1 MNIILT
7 SAISSIILMF
17 AGFFIK
23 GKRNLSILT
32 ALLFVVMIVSAVFQ
46 LNGCETMK
54 GAYPNMIGHD
64 PYRVSFFILLSLVG
78 IYYVLVN
85 RNNFSKP
92 GSQVSEFLA
101 LIMFSF
107 TGVAVLASFNNLI
120 LMFLGIEIL
129 SIPVYAL
136 AGAAKHKMK
145 STEAAVKYFLMG
157 SFSTGLMLMG
167 ITLIYGATGTFL
179 MENVTAY
186 AFDFQSI
193 YFLGWVMLF
202 FSLCFKVSVAPMH
215 FWAPDVYDGS
225 PTVFSSYMITIVK
238 GGAFMTFI
246 TLFSQFKINT
256 EIIGSNYQY
265 LLSFV
270 IMLSL
275 ILGNFSALRQ
285 TSVKRMLAYSS
296 VVQAAFMMFALFQI
310 DEESKNVIL
319 FYTISYGLSSIVL
332 FYSLT
337 QVKKDDYKSFNG
349 LGKRAPVL
357 AFANTIALLSLA
369 GIPLTSGF
377 IAKFMVLSSAMD
389 EASNLILVI
398 IALVLAVVSI
408 YYYIKLVI
416 AMYFRKSKKK
426 RIKLSTGTQILLIVG
441 TIFNVLLGI
450 YPTALWKLLDC
461 LSTIMK

>member
-7 SAISSIILMF
+7 SALSGIILMF
-17 AGFFIK
+17 AGFLFK
-23 GKRNLSILT
+23 SKRHLSILT
-32 ALLFVVMIVSAVFQ
+32 ALLFVLIIVSAVFQ
-46 LNGCETMK
+46 LNGCEILSGK
-54 GAYPNMIGHD
+54 YPNMIETD
-64 PYRVSFFILLSLVG
+64 PFRISFFILLALVS

-92 GSQVSEFLA
+92 GSQVSDFLA

-107 TGVAVLASFNNLI
+107 TGIAVLASFNNLL

-136 AGAAKHKMK
+136 AGSAKHKMR

-157 SFSTGLMLMG
+157 AFSTGIMLMG
-167 ITLIYGATGTFL
+167 VALIYGATGSFL
-179 MENVTAY
+179 MENIVAY

-193 YFLGWVMLF
+193 YFLGWVLLF
-202 FSLCFKVSVAPMH
+202 FSMCFKVSVAPMH

-225 PTVFSSYMITIVK
+225 PTVFSSYMVTIVK

-246 TLFSQFKINT
+246 TLFTQFTINS
-256 EIIGSNYQY
+256 EIVANNYQY
-265 LLSFV
+265 VLSFT
-270 IMLSL
+270 ILLSL
-275 ILGNFSALRQ
+275 ILGNFSALKQ

-296 VVQAAFMMFALFQI
+296 VVQAGFMMFALFQI
-310 DEESKNVIL
+310 GEESKNALL
-319 FYTISYGLSSIVL
+319 FYTVSYGLASVVL

-337 QVKKDDYKSFNG
+337 QVKGNEYKSFNG
-349 LGKRAPVL
+349 LSRRAPVL

-369 GIPLTSGF
+369 GIPFTSGF
-377 IAKFMVLSSAMD
+377 IAKFMVLSSAMN
-389 EASNLILVI
+389 EPSNLVLII

-416 AMYFRKSKKK
+416 AMYFRKGSKKE
-426 RIKLSTGTQILLIVG
+426 IKLNGTTQFLLVLG
-441 TIFNVLLGI
+441 TIATIALGVYPDLLWNLIGMF
-450 YPTALWKLLDC
+450 
-461 LSTIMK
+461 S